1 MTEQTVAPQQAARP
15 PDEDAA
21 LWREG
26 VRVGIPTLFGIAAWG
41 VVVGVAMIKSGM
53 TIAQSLGMTFFVFA
67 GTAQLAALPL
77 IAVGAPVSVVFVT
90 ALVINLR
97 FVIFSAILAPHFA
110 HLPWRTRL
118 VLGYTAGDLTVA
130 LFLQRF
136 PSEEPARGKLSFLR
150 GLLYPNWA
158 AWQVGSIIG
167 IFLGAAVPAE
177 WGLGFAGILAMLC
190 IMVPLMQNVASV
202 CAVLIAGVTG
212 VLANDLPYKLG
223 LLLAVVVGMVCALA
237 IESLMDRYGARAH
250 V

>member
-1 MTEQTVAPQQAARP
+1 MGEHATSPGPQLRP
-15 PDEDAA
+15 PDEDPA

-26 VRVGIPTLFGIAAWG
+26 VRSGMPTLFGIAAWG
-41 VVVGVAMIKSGM
+41 VVVGVAMVKSGM
-53 TIAQSLGMTFFVFA
+53 SIMQALGMTLFVFA
-67 GTAQLAALPL
+67 GTAQLAVLPL
-77 IAVGAPVSVVFVT
+77 IAADAPVLMVFVT

-136 PSEEPARGKLSFLR
+136 PSEAPARGKLSFLR

-158 AWQVGSIIG
+158 AWQIGSYIG

-190 IMVPLMQNVASV
+190 IMVPLMHSVASV
-202 CAVLIAGVTG
+202 CGVLIAGLTG
-212 VLANDLPYKLG
+212 VLAHGLPYKLG
-223 LLLAVVVGMVCALA
+223 LLLAVIVGMLSALA
-237 IESLMDRYGARAH
+237 IESLVGRYGARAH